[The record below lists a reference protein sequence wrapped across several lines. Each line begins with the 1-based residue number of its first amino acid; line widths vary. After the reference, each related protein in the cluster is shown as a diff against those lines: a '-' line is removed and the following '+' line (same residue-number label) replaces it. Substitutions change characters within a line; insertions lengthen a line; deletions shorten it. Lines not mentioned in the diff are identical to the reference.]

1 MTRALALDGGAP
13 VRSEPLDY
21 KRGVTL
27 IGDEERAAVLE
38 VLESRSL
45 FRYYGP
51 DLRHKVDGFEQGV
64 SRLLQ
69 VPHALATSSGTAAL
83 RAGLAA
89 LGVGPGDEVVVPALT
104 FIASANAVVTSGAV
118 PVFADVDS
126 SLGMD
131 PSSLRAC
138 LSPRTAAIM
147 PVHLENV
154 VCDMAGV
161 LEVARGAGVPVL
173 EDACQAIGAS
183 YRGTAAGAIGDLGAF
198 SLQLEKN
205 ITAGEGGVLV
215 TNDAA
220 LHLLAARY
228 TDQGGQFVTAH
239 GGVRGSSEIDPFV
252 GENLRMTEL
261 AGAVAGVQL
270 GRLPG
275 LLDAM
280 RANKAKLLGMI
291 GSIDGLTPRWIPDP
305 EGEAGS
311 SVTWYAPSA
320 GTAARFVDALI
331 AEGIPSARLY
341 DGEPVYANR
350 SILERRT
357 VTPKRSPWATHPVD
371 VSYALG
377 MCPSAED
384 LASRSVIVPVGP
396 GYTAGDLE
404 DVAAAV
410 AKVAAALL

>member
-1 MTRALALDGGAP
+1 MRLALDGGVP
-13 VRSEPLDY
+13 VRAAPLDY
-21 KRGVTL
+21 QRGVTQ
-27 IGDEERAAVLE
+27 IGAEERQAVLE

-51 DLRHKVDGFEQGV
+51 DLRHKVEGLERGV
-64 SRLLQ
+64 VQQLG
-69 VPHALATSSGTAAL
+69 VPYALATSSGTGAL
-83 RAGLAA
+83 RAALAA

-118 PVFADVDS
+118 PVFADVDD

-131 PSSLRAC
+131 PASLRSV

-154 VCDMAGV
+154 VCDMDAILPVAGS
-161 LEVARGAGVPVL
+161 VPVI

-183 YRGTAAGAIGDLGAF
+183 YHGTAAGGLGAMGAF

-215 TNDAA
+215 TADPE
-220 LHLLAARY
+220 LHLRAARY

-239 GGVRGSSEIDPFV
+239 GGVRGTSEVDPFV
-252 GENLRMTEL
+252 GANLRMTEL

-280 RANKAKLLGMI
+280 RANKAKLLAMI
-291 GSIDGLTPRWIPDP
+291 GAVDGLTPRWIPDP
-305 EGEAGS
+305 DGEAGS
-311 SVTWYAPSA
+311 SITWFAPA
-320 GTAARFVDALI
+320 ADVAARFVDALL

-350 SILERRT
+350 SLLERRT
-357 VTPKRSPWATHPVD
+357 VTPKRSPWAAHPVD
-371 VSYALG
+371 VRYELG
-377 MCPSAED
+377 MCPRAED
-384 LASRSVIVPVGP
+384 LAARSVIVAVGP

-404 DVAAAV
+404 DVATAV